1 MALSPMMQQYVQIK
15 EQYKDGIVLFR
26 LGDFYETFF
35 DDAIVASRDLEI
47 TLTGKDCGLPERAPM
62 CGVPY
67 HAIDGYA
74 ARLLEKGHRV
84 VIVEQIEN
92 PAEAKGLVK
101 RDVVRVLTPGTVSE
115 QSMLTQNVSNYI
127 TCVYSAGI
135 LHGIATAEVST
146 GDFKV
151 TSATYGD
158 TAAKVADELARIK
171 PAEMLCSSA
180 LQQEEGPVARTAS
193 AQNIY
198 TTVLTDGEFEPRA
211 AKARAAAQFG
221 ASALAQMNELEMT
234 AAGTL
239 LAYLDA
245 TQRCELRHINKFS
258 GYRIEEYMVLDPSSR
273 RNLEISENIR
283 DKNKKATL
291 VWVLDRTVTSPGAR
305 MLRGWLEQ
313 PMLNVD
319 DINYRLDA
327 VEALKNDLV
336 LRDHIR
342 QLLKA
347 TYDMERLAGKLILGS
362 VNGRDLISV
371 KNSLRVVPD
380 LKAALAKLPG
390 EMLKDVRES
399 LDEMPEIYDLIERA
413 IDDFPPV
420 TTKEGNVIK
429 AGYNSEV
436 DRLRDIRDHGREW
449 LAAEEANER
458 ERTGIKNLKI
468 GYNRVFGYYIEVT
481 KSFYDLVP
489 ADYIRKQTLVSA
501 ERFITENLKKIEEDL
516 LGAETKLMD
525 LEYKLFTQVK
535 QELLDRI
542 VSLKSTANGMA
553 VLDALC
559 SLAEAAS
566 EGGYVRPVV
575 DTGSVID
582 IKEGRHPVVERMLE
596 SGAFIPNDTYLDA
609 GDHRAMIITGP
620 NMSGKS
626 TYMRQTAIIVLM
638 AQTGSFVPAASAH
651 IGVADRIFTRVGAS
665 DDLAGGQSTFMVEM
679 SEVSNIIENATAN
692 SLVILDEIGRG
703 TSTYDGLSIA
713 WAVTEHMANRI
724 GSRMLF
730 ATHYHEL
737 TELEGKIDG
746 VKNYSIAAQG
756 RGKSIVFLHKIK
768 RGGADGSYGIE
779 VARLAGV
786 ADSVTDRAEELLAQL
801 ERANIVHRPK
811 VKKQIEGQFDL
822 LTYSNFPAETEAVLD
837 MLKAVEI
844 DKLSPLEAL
853 NVLYQM
859 QQKIKRG

>member
-1 MALSPMMQQYVQIK
+1 MALSPMMQQYIDIK
-15 EQYKDGIVLFR
+15 EQYKDCIVLFR

-35 DDAIVASRDLEI
+35 EDAKVASRDLEI
-47 TLTGKDCGLPERAPM
+47 TLTGRDCGLPERAPM
-62 CGVPY
+62 CGVPF

-74 ARLLEKGHRV
+74 AKLLEKGHKV
-84 VIVEQIEN
+84 VIVEQTEN

-101 RDVVRVLTPGTVSE
+101 REVVRVLTPGTLSE
-115 QSMLTQNVSNYI
+115 QSMLEQNLSNYI
-127 TCVYSAGI
+127 TCVYSAGM
-135 LHGIATAEVST
+135 LHGIAVAEVST
-146 GDFKV
+146 GEFKV

-158 TAAKVADELARIK
+158 TCSKVADELARIK
-171 PAEMLCSSA
+171 PAELLCSA
-180 LQQEEGPVARTAS
+180 ATGQEGPIARNIAS
-193 AQNIY
+193 QNIY
-198 TTVLTDGEFEPRA
+198 TTVLTDREFEPRQ
-211 AKARAAAQFG
+211 AKARAVEQFG
-221 ASALAQMNELEMT
+221 SQAASQMNELEMT
-234 AAGTL
+234 AAGAL
-239 LAYLDA
+239 LSYLDE
-245 TQRCELRHINKFS
+245 TQRCQLTHINQIQK
-258 GYRIEEYMVLDPSSR
+258 YKIEAFMVLDPSSR

-283 DKNKKATL
+283 DKNRKATL

-313 PMLNVD
+313 PMLSVE

-327 VEALKNDLV
+327 VEALKDDLV
-336 LRDHIR
+336 KRDQIR
-342 QLLKA
+342 QLLKV
-347 TYDMERLAGKLILGS
+347 TYDVERLAGKLILGN

-380 LKAALAKLPG
+380 IKAILARLPG
-390 EMLKDVRES
+390 EMLRDVRES
-399 LDEMPEIYDLIERA
+399 LDEMPDIFDLIDRA

-420 TTKEGNVIK
+420 TTREGNVIK
-429 AGYNSEV
+429 SGYNGEV

-449 LAAEEANER
+449 LAAEEAKER
-458 ERTGIKNLKI
+458 DRTGIKNLKI

-489 ADYIRKQTLVSA
+489 QEYIRKQTLANA
-501 ERFITENLKKIEEDL
+501 ERYITEDLKRIEEDL
-516 LGAETKLMD
+516 LGAESKLVD
-525 LEYKLFTQVK
+525 LEYRLFTEVK
-535 QELLDRI
+535 EALLARI
-542 VSLKSTANGMA
+542 VTLKATANAMA
-553 VLDALC
+553 TLDAVC
-559 SLAEAAS
+559 SMAEAAA

-575 DTGSVID
+575 DNNNIID
-582 IKEGRHPVVERMLE
+582 VKDGRHPVVEKMLD
-596 SGAFIPNDTYLDA
+596 SGSFIPNDTYLDTE
-609 GDHRAMIITGP
+609 DNRAMIITGP

-626 TYMRQTAIIVLM
+626 TFMRQTAIIVLM

-679 SEVSNIIENATAN
+679 NEVANIIDNATER

-713 WAVTEHMANRI
+713 WAVTEHICHKI
-724 GSRMLF
+724 GARMLF

-746 VKNYSIAAQG
+746 VKNYSISAQG

-779 VARLAGV
+779 VARLAGISD
-786 ADSVTDRAEELLAQL
+786 AVTDRAEELLTQL
-801 ERANIVHRPK
+801 EKANIVHKPK
-811 VKKQIEGQFDL
+811 TKRQIEGQFDL
-822 LTYSNFPAETEAVLD
+822 LSYSNFPAETEAVLD
-837 MLKAVEI
+837 MLRAVEI

>member
-1 MALSPMMQQYVQIK
+1 MALSPMMQQYIDIK
-15 EQYKDGIVLFR
+15 EQYKDCIVLFR

-35 DDAIVASRDLEI
+35 EDAKVASRDLEI
-47 TLTGKDCGLPERAPM
+47 TLTGRDCGLPERAPM
-62 CGVPY
+62 CGVPF

-74 ARLLEKGHRV
+74 AKLLEKGHKV
-84 VIVEQIEN
+84 VIVEQTEN
-92 PAEAKGLVK
+92 PAEAKGLV
-101 RDVVRVLTPGTVSE
+101 RREVVRVLTPGTLSE
-115 QSMLTQNVSNYI
+115 QSMLEQNLSNYI
-127 TCVYSAGI
+127 TCVYSAGM
-135 LHGIATAEVST
+135 LHGIAVAEVST
-146 GDFKV
+146 GEFKV

-158 TAAKVADELARIK
+158 TCSKVADELARIK
-171 PAEMLCSSA
+171 PAELLCSA
-180 LQQEEGPVARTAS
+180 ATGQEGPIARTIAS
-193 AQNIY
+193 QNIY
-198 TTVLTDGEFEPRA
+198 TTVLTDREFEPRQ
-211 AKARAAAQFG
+211 AKARAVEQFG
-221 ASALAQMNELEMT
+221 SQAASQMNELEMT
-234 AAGTL
+234 AAGAL
-239 LAYLDA
+239 LSYLDE
-245 TQRCELRHINKFS
+245 TQRCQLTHINQIQK
-258 GYRIEEYMVLDPSSR
+258 YKIEAFMVLDPSSR

-283 DKNKKATL
+283 DKNRKATL

-313 PMLNVD
+313 PMLSVE

-327 VEALKNDLV
+327 VEALKDDLV
-336 LRDHIR
+336 KRDQIR
-342 QLLKA
+342 QLLKV
-347 TYDMERLAGKLILGS
+347 TYDVERLAGKLILGN

-380 LKAALAKLPG
+380 IKAILARLPG
-390 EMLKDVRES
+390 EMLRDVRES
-399 LDEMPEIYDLIERA
+399 LDEMPDIFDLIDRA

-420 TTKEGNVIK
+420 TTREGNVIK
-429 AGYNSEV
+429 SGYNGEV

-449 LAAEEANER
+449 LAAEEAKER
-458 ERTGIKNLKI
+458 DRTGIKNLKI

-489 ADYIRKQTLVSA
+489 QEYIRKQTLANA
-501 ERFITENLKKIEEDL
+501 ERYITEDLKRIEEDL
-516 LGAETKLMD
+516 LGAESKLVD
-525 LEYKLFTQVK
+525 LEYRLFTEVK
-535 QELLDRI
+535 EALLARI
-542 VSLKSTANGMA
+542 VTLKATANAMA
-553 VLDALC
+553 TLDAVC
-559 SLAEAAS
+559 SMAEAAA

-575 DTGSVID
+575 DNSNIID
-582 IKEGRHPVVERMLE
+582 VKDGRHPVVEKMLD
-596 SGAFIPNDTYLDA
+596 SGSFIPNDTYLDTE
-609 GDHRAMIITGP
+609 DNRAMIITGP

-626 TYMRQTAIIVLM
+626 TFMRQTAIIVLM

-679 SEVSNIIENATAN
+679 NEVANIIDNATER

-713 WAVTEHMANRI
+713 WAVTEHICHKI
-724 GSRMLF
+724 GARMLF

-746 VKNYSIAAQG
+746 VKNYSISAQG

-779 VARLAGV
+779 VARLAGISD
-786 ADSVTDRAEELLAQL
+786 AVTDRAEELLTQL
-801 ERANIVHRPK
+801 EKANIVHKPK
-811 VKKQIEGQFDL
+811 TKRQIEGQFDL
-822 LTYSNFPAETEAVLD
+822 LSYSNFPAETEAVLD
-837 MLKAVEI
+837 MLRAVEI

>member
-1 MALSPMMQQYVQIK
+1 MALSPMMQQYIDIK
-15 EQYKDGIVLFR
+15 EQYKDCIVLFR

-35 DDAIVASRDLEI
+35 EDAKVASRDLEI
-47 TLTGKDCGLPERAPM
+47 TLTGRDCGLPERAPM
-62 CGVPY
+62 CGVPF

-74 ARLLEKGHRV
+74 AKLLEKGHKV
-84 VIVEQIEN
+84 VIVEQTEN

-101 RDVVRVLTPGTVSE
+101 REVVRVLTPGTLSE
-115 QSMLTQNVSNYI
+115 QSMLEQNLSNYI
-127 TCVYSAGI
+127 TCVYSAGM
-135 LHGIATAEVST
+135 LHGIAVAEVST
-146 GDFKV
+146 GEFKV

-158 TAAKVADELARIK
+158 TCSKVADELARIK
-171 PAEMLCSSA
+171 PAELLCSA
-180 LQQEEGPVARTAS
+180 ATGQEGPIARNIAS
-193 AQNIY
+193 QNIY
-198 TTVLTDGEFEPRA
+198 TTVLTDREFEPRQ
-211 AKARAAAQFG
+211 AKARAVEQFG
-221 ASALAQMNELEMT
+221 SQAASQMNELEMT
-234 AAGTL
+234 AAGAL
-239 LAYLDA
+239 LSYLDE
-245 TQRCELRHINKFS
+245 TQRCQLTHINQIQK
-258 GYRIEEYMVLDPSSR
+258 YKIEAFMVLDPSSR

-283 DKNKKATL
+283 DKNRKATL

-313 PMLNVD
+313 PMLSVE

-327 VEALKNDLV
+327 VESLKDDLV
-336 LRDHIR
+336 KRDQIR
-342 QLLKA
+342 QLLKV
-347 TYDMERLAGKLILGS
+347 TYDVERLAGKLILGN

-380 LKAALAKLPG
+380 IKAILARLPG
-390 EMLKDVRES
+390 EMLRDVRES
-399 LDEMPEIYDLIERA
+399 LDEMPDIFDLIDRA

-420 TTKEGNVIK
+420 TTREGNVIK
-429 AGYNSEV
+429 SGYNGEV

-449 LAAEEANER
+449 LAAEEAKER
-458 ERTGIKNLKI
+458 DRTGIKNLKI

-489 ADYIRKQTLVSA
+489 QEYIRKQTLANA
-501 ERFITENLKKIEEDL
+501 ERYITEDLKRIEEDL
-516 LGAETKLMD
+516 LGAESKLVD
-525 LEYKLFTQVK
+525 LEYRLFTEVK
-535 QELLDRI
+535 EALLARI
-542 VSLKSTANGMA
+542 VTLKATANAMA
-553 VLDALC
+553 TLDAVC
-559 SLAEAAS
+559 SMAEAAA

-575 DTGSVID
+575 DNNNIID
-582 IKEGRHPVVERMLE
+582 VKDGRHPVVEKMLD
-596 SGAFIPNDTYLDA
+596 SGSFIPNDTYLDTE
-609 GDHRAMIITGP
+609 DNRAMIITGP

-626 TYMRQTAIIVLM
+626 TFMRQTAIIVLM

-679 SEVSNIIENATAN
+679 NEVANIIDNATER

-713 WAVTEHMANRI
+713 WAVTEHICHKI
-724 GSRMLF
+724 GARMLF

-746 VKNYSIAAQG
+746 VKNYSISAQG

-779 VARLAGV
+779 VARLAGISD
-786 ADSVTDRAEELLAQL
+786 AVTDRAEELLTQL
-801 ERANIVHRPK
+801 EKANIVHKPK
-811 VKKQIEGQFDL
+811 TKRQIEGQFDL
-822 LTYSNFPAETEAVLD
+822 LSYSNFPAETEAVLD
-837 MLKAVEI
+837 MLRAVEI